1 MKTKFSI
8 KNGIVRKTERTH
20 VGQSV
25 VEESFASKI
34 PSLIATLET
43 FETAVHMGACQ
54 IRHKDF
60 ETLCFCRSNGMWFMD
75 MDTVMEDSGRNYKM
89 TRTLIVNKFG
99 KSHLIKLVKA
109 ESRDTKFLISEK
121 AAVFLSKLMAPS
133 DPKRARWIISS
144 LCRAEGFDFDLPQ
157 ELLDRVEEKHDK
169 DYGVVERTK
178 RKFFRKLNK
187 IKDYVLPQTETA

>member
-8 KNGIVRKTERTH
+8 KNGVAHRIAKTHAGESIV
-20 VGQSV
+20 VGTS
-25 VEESFASKI
+25 STRI
-34 PSLIATLET
+34 PSLLESLEDFDT
-43 FETAVHMGACQ
+43 PVHMAACQ
-54 IRHKDF
+54 IRSPDF
-60 ETLCFCRSNGMWFMD
+60 ETLCFCRDRDMWFMD
-75 MDTVMEDSGRNYKM
+75 MDTVMEGSGRNYKA
-89 TRTLIVNKFG
+89 TRNLLINKFG
-99 KSHLIKLVKA
+99 KRHIIKLVK
-109 ESRDTKFLISEK
+109 RDSPETKFLISEK